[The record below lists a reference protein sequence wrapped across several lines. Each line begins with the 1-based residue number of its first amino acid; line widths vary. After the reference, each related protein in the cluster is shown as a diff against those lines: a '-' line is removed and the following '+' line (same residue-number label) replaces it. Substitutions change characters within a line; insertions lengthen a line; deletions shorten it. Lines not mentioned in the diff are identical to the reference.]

1 MPRVSPVDEPT
12 AVATYTRAR
21 PAVAVPLVAAAVVL
35 AGVLAALG
43 WGRLASTVFL
53 MACIGLG
60 GSWWHRVDVLA
71 DEVVVRGLVGQR
83 RYARADV
90 AQVQPG
96 RGMAGVRLLLRDGRV
111 GTLPAPTRTSR
122 SFPAELARLREWAA
136 G

>member
-1 MPRVSPVDEPT
+1 VSPVDEPT
-12 AVATYTRAR
+12 VVATCTRAR
-21 PAVAVPLVAAAVVL
+21 PAVAVPLVAAGVVL

-43 WGRLASTVFL
+43 SDRLASTVFL

-71 DEVVVRGLVGQR
+71 DEVVVHGLLGRR

-90 AQVQPG
+90 AEVQPG

-111 GTLPAPTRTSR
+111 GTLPAPARSSR
-122 SFPAELARLREWAA
+122 GYAAELARLREWAA